1 MDEVR
6 FRRSELALWAS
17 VEVTPTE
24 RRVPLARTG
33 CTVRVQ
39 ETGSGPALL
48 FIHGAATGGA
58 SWAQLVAGLDGFR
71 CLLLDRPGCAL
82 SDPLPAPLRRIEE
95 IERYADGLVADVLDA
110 LDLERAHIV
119 ATSYGGHF
127 ALRGAAAHPDRFLRL
142 VELGWTVGA
151 PMSKVPPILRMLAVP
166 GVGRLSGLMPSNERV
181 VRRLLRQAGLGRALD
196 SGAFSPEALDWFT
209 SVLRDTPTMRNELTA
224 TPRVITPIGGMNR
237 RVLLPAALRARRGIR
252 RGSTSPSAL
261 QQRSA
266 AS

>member
-119 ATSYGGHF
+119 ATSYGGH
-127 ALRGAAAHPDRFLRL
+127 
-142 VELGWTVGA
+142 
-151 PMSKVPPILRMLAVP
+151 S
-166 GVGRLSGLMPSNERV
+166 
-181 VRRLLRQAGLGRALD
+181 
-196 SGAFSPEALDWFT
+196 
-209 SVLRDTPTMRNELTA
+209 
-224 TPRVITPIGGMNR
+224 
-237 RVLLPAALRARRGIR
+237 
-252 RGSTSPSAL
+252 
-261 QQRSA
+261 RSA
-266 AS
+266 ARRRTPTDSSGWSSWDGRSVRRCRRCRPFCGCWPCRASAGCPG